1 MDDLKQFRQ
10 LDSKTPGHPEAGHDT
25 PMVECTTGPLG
36 QGISNAV
43 GLAIAQAN
51 AAATFN
57 KEGLE
62 LFNNFT
68 YCFLGDGC
76 LMEGISSEACSLA
89 GHLKVRCSVA
99 ALCLV
104 QRLTFNPLLPPLA
117 WQPYLRVRRQPHLH

>member
-1 MDDLKQFRQ
+1 MDDLKSFRQ

-57 KEGLE
+57 KPGFEGL
-62 LFNNFT
+62 FDNYTF
-68 YCFLGDGC
+68 CFLGDGC
-76 LMEGISSEACSLA
+76 LMVSTSNLRAARRGCSLPSRFA
-89 GHLKVRCSVA
+89 R
-99 ALCLV
+99 
-104 QRLTFNPLLPPLA
+104 
-117 WQPYLRVRRQPHLH
+117 